1 MHIDYYSYTSEM
13 HISCRDTGK
22 CIYHADIQEKAVMK
36 NTSQMMIS
44 YIVFFRHKVGI
55 SENAKKDGVLVS
67 FLDAITKY
75 LSRRNLR

>member
-1 MHIDYYSYTSEM
+1 
-13 HISCRDTGK
+13 
-22 CIYHADIQEKAVMK
+22 MK